1 MQVRNFTWADFP
13 ALVEFIN
20 LGRHTAEGEPKIS
33 STALKEELSR
43 PGLTPEE
50 NCFLFSE
57 GEALRAYSVLHPEPR
72 IGRTVLQLG
81 IHPDHAES
89 NVAKEI
95 VRHGLARANKLR
107 AQVLDLCSSPSAFW
121 KDLLEAEGFT
131 FVRNYCR
138 MKWQQQEVP
147 SVDMPEGFVIESFR
161 PGDEERLT
169 QVQNASFDGSW
180 GFCPNTVEEVSYKAH
195 TSAHSSE
202 GVRFLARDGDTA
214 GYCWPCI
221 IGDTRNSVGMIG
233 MIGIH
238 PAYRS
243 KGLSR
248 PILLAGMQ
256 YLNSKAVNYIGLEV
270 DGSNAP
276 GVKLY
281 TSVGFEKVTEL
292 HWFEARL
299 SGL

>member
-1 MQVRNFTWADFP
+1 MQIRNFTWADFP

-20 LGRHTAEGEPKIS
+20 LGRHTEEGEPGVS
-33 STALKEELSR
+33 SASLKEELSG

-50 NCFLFSE
+50 TCFLF
-57 GEALRAYSVLHPEPR
+57 GDGKDLKGYSILHPELR

-81 IHPDHAES
+81 IHPHHCDS
-89 NVAKEI
+89 DVAKEI
-95 VRHGLARANKLR
+95 VSQGLARANKLG
-107 AQVLDLCSSPSAFW
+107 AHVLHLCSSPSQFW

-131 FVRNYCR
+131 FVRNYWR
-138 MKWQQQEVP
+138 MKWQLQEVP
-147 SVDMPEGFVIESFR
+147 SPELPEGFAIESFR

-169 QVQNASFDGSW
+169 NVQNASFDGSW
-180 GFCPNTVEEVSYKAH
+180 GFCPNTVEEVSYKAR
-195 TSAHSSE
+195 TLTHSSE
-202 GVRFLARDGDTA
+202 GVLFLARDGETA

-221 IGDTRNSVGMIG
+221 IRDNENSVGMIG
-233 MIGIH
+233 MIGID

-256 YLNSKAVNYIGLEV
+256 YLHSKAVNYIGLEV
-270 DGSNAP
+270 DGSNTP
-276 GVKLY
+276 GVRLY
-281 TSVGFEKVTEL
+281 TSVGFEKATEL